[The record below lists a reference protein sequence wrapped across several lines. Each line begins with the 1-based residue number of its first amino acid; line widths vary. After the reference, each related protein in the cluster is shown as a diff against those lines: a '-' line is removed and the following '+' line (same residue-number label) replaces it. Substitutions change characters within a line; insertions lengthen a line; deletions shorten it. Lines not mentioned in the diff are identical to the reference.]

1 MSVQSLLLY
10 KIATIHRKAGAQVI
24 KLCEDSYAIT
34 RREFRI
40 LSLLGQKGRLQ
51 SSDIATSSELERTRA
66 SRVLVAL
73 HQKKIIQRVHAPND
87 HRVVLYELTETG
99 QSIYQALMP
108 QIAEINRTIL
118 GTLDT
123 QEAQDLI
130 KSLDKIIQSIHSK
143 E

>member
-51 SSDIATSSELERTRA
+51 SSEIAESSELERTRA

-87 HRVVLYELTETG
+87 HRVVLYELTDTG
-99 QSIYQALMP
+99 QSIYRALMP
-108 QIAEINRTIL
+108 QVEAINHQIL
-118 GTLDT
+118 GVLDT
-123 QEAQDLI
+123 AEAQALI
-130 KSLDKIIQSIHSK
+130 QGLDKIIQSIESK
-143 E
+143 

>member
-10 KIATIHRKAGAQVI
+10 KIATIHRKAGAQVV

-40 LSLLGQKGRLQ
+40 ISLLGHKGRLQ
-51 SSDIATSSELERTRA
+51 SSEIAAASDLERTRA

-87 HRVVLYELTETG
+87 HRIVLYELTEAG
-99 QSIYQALMP
+99 QSIHQALMP
-108 QIAEINRTIL
+108 QIAEINQNIL
-118 GTLDT
+118 SVLDD
-123 QEAQDLI
+123 QEAYLLM
-130 KSLDKIIQSIHSK
+130 KSLDKIIHSIG
-143 E
+143 